1 MRQYLE
7 EAEMKE
13 LLSEVA
19 PTISHYRILSRLG
32 AGGMGEVY
40 LAEDARLDRKV
51 ALKVLPNDSAPD
63 QKRMRRFLQEAK
75 LASSLSHPNICVI
88 HEVGETDNHLPF
100 IAMEY
105 IEGQTI
111 AERIKGRA
119 LAPSEIIEI
128 GIQVADA
135 LDEAHSRGITHRDI
149 KPANLMVTGRGKVK
163 VLDFGLAKAAA
174 ATGPFPI
181 TDITTQA
188 NTEPGLLMGTVQ
200 YMSPEQAL
208 GREVD
213 HRTDIFSLGVALYE
227 MTTGRLPFYG
237 TTASETIDK
246 IIHAQPEAIARF
258 NYDIPAEL
266 ERIIRKALRKD
277 VEARYQTAKDLLVDL
292 RNLKQEME
300 VEDLLERSLT
310 PGSSGSVSI
319 AQATGDS
326 PIRISETRYA
336 RTATSSEYS
345 AVEIRRR
352 RRGAA
357 IIAAITIIVL
367 AVIGFALYKLLGRD
381 KAPAPF
387 QTTKITKITTNGN
400 ADGAAISPDGKYVA
414 YVMNEGGKQSL
425 WISQVAIASNI
436 RIIAPAEAHYW
447 DLTFSPDGNYIYYGM
462 AGKDTPP
469 AIYQV
474 PVLGGSPK
482 KALGDLSNPVR
493 FSSDGKRIAFVR
505 NDINKKESFL
515 FIANA
520 DGSDEQLLG
529 TRSYPSSY
537 GLPAWSPDAKSIVCS
552 TGGNDSNGLSVIEI
566 NLADRTERT
575 IPTRKWQEAY
585 HLGWLSDGSGLIMAA
600 KDYNS
605 SYAQIW
611 FISYPDGQTRKITNE
626 LSDYGL
632 VSLTADSRTLVTMQM
647 QRLSNVWVTPGRDA
661 RKAMPI
667 TSGAG
672 RYFDMA
678 WTPDG
683 HLLYASD
690 ASGNADIW
698 EMNADGTGQKQLTSG
713 AGRNYGPTASPDGRY
728 IVFHSNR
735 NGTWNIWRMDRDG
748 SNAKQLTNDSED
760 SNWPQVSPDGQ
771 WVVYQRAGNGA
782 LETLW
787 KVSIGGGAAMAL
799 TDKVSVRPS
808 ISPDGKMIACWYW
821 NEESDSSVGI
831 ALIPI
836 DGGPPIKFLA
846 ISPTTVAGWF
856 APLRWTADGRAL
868 TYVESRAGADNI
880 WQISLDGKKPVE
892 LTDFKSDR
900 IETFNWSRDGKL
912 VCSRGVITR
921 DILMISDLK

>member
-1 MRQYLE
+1 
-7 EAEMKE
+7 MKE
-13 LLSEVA
+13 LLSEIA

-51 ALKVLPNDSAPD
+51 ALKVLPNDSAAD

-88 HEVGETDNHLPF
+88 HEVGETENRLPF

-105 IEGQTI
+105 IEGQTL
-111 AERIKGRA
+111 AERIKGRM

-128 GIQVADA
+128 GIQIADA

-149 KPANLMVTGRGKVK
+149 KPANIMVTNRGKAK

-174 ATGPFPI
+174 TTGPFPI

-227 MTTGRLPFYG
+227 LTTGRLPFYG
-237 TTASETIDK
+237 ATASETIDK

-292 RNLKQEME
+292 KNLKQEME
-300 VEDLLERSLT
+300 VEGLLERSLT
-310 PGSSGSVSI
+310 PGSSGSVSL
-319 AQATGDS
+319 AQAIGGAR
-326 PIRISETRYA
+326 IRTSEIRYA
-336 RTATSSEYS
+336 RTATSNEYT
-345 AVEIRRR
+345 AGEIRRKR
-352 RRGAA
+352 HIAVLV
-357 IIAAITIIVL
+357 AAITIITL
-367 AVIGFALYKLLGRD
+367 AAIGFTLYNLLGRN

-387 QTTKITKITTNGN
+387 QTTKITKLTTNGN
-400 ADGAAISPDGKYVA
+400 AVGAAISPDGKYVTYA
-414 YVMNEGGKQSL
+414 MNEGGKQSL
-425 WISQVAIASNI
+425 WVSQVAIASNI
-436 RIIAPAEAHYW
+436 RIIAPAEVHYW

-462 AGKDTPP
+462 ASKDTP
-469 AIYQV
+469 AAVYQV

-482 KALGDLSNPVR
+482 KALGDLPNPIR
-493 FSSDGKRIAFVR
+493 FSSDGRQVAFVR
-505 NDINKKESFL
+505 NDINKKESYL

-520 DGSDEQLLG
+520 DGSDERLLDRR
-529 TRSYPSSY
+529 TYPVSY
-537 GLPAWSPDAKSIVCS
+537 GLPAWSPDGKSIVCS
-552 TGGNDSNGLSVIEI
+552 MGGNDGNGLSVIEI
-566 NLADRTERT
+566 KIADRTERT

-585 HLGWLSDGSGLIMAA
+585 HLGWLSDGSGLIMTA
-600 KDYNS
+600 KDYDS
-605 SYAQIW
+605 SYAQTW
-611 FISYPDGQTRKITNE
+611 FISYPDGQARRITNE
-626 LSDYGL
+626 LNDYDT
-632 VSLTADSRTLVTMQM
+632 VSLTADSRTLVTMQT
-647 QRLSNVWVTPGRDA
+647 QRLSNVWITQGRDA

-678 WTPDG
+678 WATDG

-698 EMNADGTGQKQLTSG
+698 EMNADGTGQKQLTAD
-713 AGRNYGPTASPDGRY
+713 AGRNYAPTASPDGRY

-735 NGTWNIWRMDRDG
+735 SGTWNIWRMDRDG

-787 KVSIGGGAAMAL
+787 KVPIGGGAAVPL

-808 ISPDGKMIACWYW
+808 ISPDGKLIACWYW
-821 NEESDSSVGI
+821 NEQRDSSGGI

-836 DGGPPIKFLA
+836 DGGPPVKFLT
-846 ISPTTVAGWF
+846 ISPTDH
-856 APLRWTADGRAL
+856 RR
-868 TYVESRAGADNI
+868 
-880 WQISLDGKKPVE
+880 
-892 LTDFKSDR
+892 
-900 IETFNWSRDGKL
+900 L
-912 VCSRGVITR
+912 VCAASMDSRWARI
-921 DILMISDLK
+921 DIH